1 VQQVMDHPE
10 TSNWPA
16 PAPFPNNTIGLSARA
31 KNLHAW
37 WAGFF
42 AFAVPWCDML
52 LLAYQVQFT
61 RPLVILAILAW
72 LLSSEAGNR
81 IRPMNSALYAMMLFI
96 IVAPANFLW
105 TEDPE
110 RTARR
115 VVSYLG
121 LFLMT
126 LLFHQTSR
134 SWQTHLFILKCLVA
148 GCAVSVAGLAW
159 NFARGVATGDD
170 RYTAPGFD
178 PNDLGAQLALSV
190 PIAAYLAFKAPKG
203 AIWFRLYLPFAVVGV
218 LLTASR
224 AALVVLGLVSLYP
237 LLGLLRRAKR
247 RKLGVIA
254 AVLLSMVAVH
264 YTTPS
269 ISFQRLA
276 TIVDEFERRDLNG
289 RFAVWDNGMDLFWE
303 NPIIGVG
310 GGAFSSAVRGG
321 SQIAAHNA
329 YLEVLVE
336 HGTAG
341 LLFFLAIILSLFVQ
355 VRRFPGDERMLWWIV
370 LAALAVLI
378 TTLSWE
384 NREMTWMLWALCT
397 SFVPPFVRGPDAA

>member
-1 VQQVMDHPE
+1 V
-10 TSNWPA
+10 
-16 PAPFPNNTIGLSARA
+16 L
-31 KNLHAW
+31 
-37 WAGFF
+37 
-42 AFAVPWCDML
+42 
-52 LLAYQVQFT
+52 
-61 RPLVILAILAW
+61 
-72 LLSSEAGNR
+72 
-81 IRPMNSALYAMMLFI
+81 LFI

-126 LLFHQTSR
+126 VLFHQTTR
-134 SWQTHLFILKCLVA
+134 SWHTHLLILKCLVA
-148 GCAVSVAGLAW
+148 GCAVSLAGLAW
-159 NFARGVATGDD
+159 NLARGVATGDD

-178 PNDLGAQLALSV
+178 PNDLGAQIALSI
-190 PIAAYLAFKAPKG
+190 PIAMYLAFKAPKG

-224 AALVVLGLVSLYP
+224 AALVVLALVSLYP
-237 LLGLLRRAKR
+237 ALGLLRRAKR
-247 RKLGVIA
+247 RKVGVIA
-254 AVLLSMVAVH
+254 AVLVSAAAV
-264 YTTPS
+264 YYASLS

-276 TIVDEFERRDLNG
+276 TIGDELERRDMNG

-310 GGAFSSAVRGG
+310 GGAFSTAVRGG
-321 SQIAAHNA
+321 SQMAAHNA

-397 SFVPPFVRGPDAA
+397 SFVPPLVRSPYAA